1 MAKKV
6 GNLSEDDIK
15 GIGAEA
21 NRTID
26 YLSDISK
33 VIARTLKSIS
43 KETGETTDALKE
55 SFSASKA
62 LSDAISKADART
74 LASRKEQAKFQDKV
88 RKAQEEATRLEA
100 KARRLKDESIN
111 LTQTQAKAAYRVA
124 RAYED
129 GAEKLRDQAKAAGKI
144 VEQFEILNNKTKFF
158 DNLSDAARDIP
169 VLSKV
174 FKDFQTAS
182 DAARKAASEGGSGLL
197 AGGAALGGAAI
208 KGLGG
213 LGMSMAVKGVKDL
226 DERITSLSRTTNM
239 SRESAEKL
247 VLAYNETARS
257 ITGLTGKELQAAS
270 ENLSRSLGTTAAF
283 TGDITEELATQV
295 KFLGLSA
302 EEANKLATFTLATD
316 QNLKEAGNELRGE
329 VILSNARNKTA
340 IDYKA
345 ITKDVANSSSA
356 IKISTQASGKSL
368 AQAAIEAKKLGL
380 NLSSV
385 DKIANSLLQFESS
398 ISAELEA
405 ELLTGKQIN
414 LEQAR
419 LFALNND
426 TAGVAREIAKQ
437 GVDIAS
443 FGKMNRIQQEAI
455 AAAIGMSREELAD
468 SLLEQK
474 ALTNLGAQ
482 NKEELSEKVKLELQN
497 IDLLKKQGKLGE
509 AEAARKK
516 LINNLGNDTLLQQQ
530 ENRNLT
536 ELQAE
541 AAQKII
547 EGFDYL
553 KDILEPIRKVFQFI
567 IDNARTL
574 AIILGGIAIL
584 NISKGVLSLISNLKI
599 ARSEATSLNNTMS
612 GGGKGGRGGRGGRGL
627 GRTAGIAGVTGGA
640 AYLGQSMIDDEN
652 SAASKTL
659 GVLGATASG
668 VALGAQFGGIYGA
681 IGGGI
686 LGLGYGLYNEFS
698 GPKMATGGIVTKPIT
713 NATIGEA
720 GREAV
725 IPLDSPQG
733 KDILGINYDKLGQVM
748 SKVNIYP
755 VIYLD
760 GKKVSD
766 IVVGNTNRSAVAIQ

>member
-1 MAKKV
+1 MAKQV
-6 GNLSEDDIK
+6 GNLSEDEIRNIRAES
-15 GIGAEA
+15 IGLA
-21 NRTID
+21 NDLNTISNNIAQTLAAVSRT
-26 YLSDISK
+26 
-33 VIARTLKSIS
+33 
-43 KETGETTDALKE
+43 TGETTDAFRE
-55 SFSASKA
+55 SFGASRA
-62 LSDAISKADART
+62 LSDAMSKVDAKT

-88 RKAQEEATRLEA
+88 RKSQEEATKLEA
-100 KARRLKDESIN
+100 KASRLRSEAVN
-111 LTQTQAKAAYRVA
+111 LTQSQAKQAYKVA
-124 RAYED
+124 RAYEE

-144 VEQFEILNNKTKFF
+144 VEQFEVLNNKTKFF
-158 DNLSDAARDIP
+158 DDLSDAAKDIP

-174 FKDFQTAS
+174 FKDFQIAS

-197 AGGAALGGAAI
+197 AGGGALGGALV

-247 VLAYNETARS
+247 VLSYNATARS

-270 ENLSRSLGTTAAF
+270 ENLSKSLGTTAAF
-283 TGDITEELATQV
+283 SGDITEELATQV

-302 EEANKLATFTLATD
+302 DEANKLATFTLATD
-316 QNLKEAGNELRGE
+316 QNLKDAGNELRGE
-329 VILSNARNKTA
+329 VILSNALNKTA

-345 ITKDVANSSSA
+345 ITKDVANASSS

-368 AQAAIEAKKLGL
+368 ATAAIEAKKLGL

-426 TAGVAREIAKQ
+426 TAGVAKEIAKQ
-437 GVDIAS
+437 GINIAS

-455 AAAIGMSREELAD
+455 AAAIGMGREELAD
-468 SLLEQK
+468 SLIEQK

-482 NKEELSEKVKLELQN
+482 NKEELSDKVKLELQN
-497 IDLLKKQGKLGE
+497 IDALKKQGKLGE

-516 LINNLGNDTLLQQQ
+516 LISNLGNDALVQQQ

-541 AAQKII
+541 AAQKIV

-553 KDILEPIRKVFQFI
+553 HKVLEPIRQIFQFI

-574 AIILGGIAIL
+574 AVILGGIAAL
-584 NISKGVLSLISNLKI
+584 NLGKGVVGLIKNLKI
-599 ARSEATSLNNTMS
+599 AGSEAS
-612 GGGKGGRGGRGGRGL
+612 K
-627 GRTAGIAGVTGGA
+627 TGGA
-640 AYLGQSMIDDEN
+640 MAKMGKAGMGAGGGLITGGLN
-652 SAASKTL
+652 SIGAFSEGNTGEGIGNIAG
-659 GVLGATASG
+659 GVLGG
-668 VALGAQFGGIYGA
+668 ALGSAFGPLGTMIGAQLGSMAGGA
-681 IGGGI
+681 IGG
-686 LGLGYGLYNEFS
+686 YFDDE
-698 GPKMATGGIVTKPIT
+698 GPQMATGGIVTKPIR

-720 GREAV
+720 GREAI
-725 IPLDSPQG
+725 IPLDSAQG
-733 KDILGINYDKLGQVM
+733 KNILGIDYDKFAQAA
-748 SKVNIYP
+748 SKMQISTYVNI
-755 VIYLD
+755 D
-760 GKKVSD
+760 GKMASN
-766 IVVGNTNRSAVAIQ
+766 IFNNRTNTDAVLIQ

>member
-1 MAKKV
+1 MAKQV
-6 GNLSEDDIK
+6 GNLSEDEIRNIRAES
-15 GIGAEA
+15 IGLA
-21 NRTID
+21 NDLNTISNNIAQTLAAVSRT
-26 YLSDISK
+26 
-33 VIARTLKSIS
+33 
-43 KETGETTDALKE
+43 TGETTDAFRE
-55 SFSASKA
+55 SFSASRA
-62 LSDAISKADART
+62 LSDAMSKVDAQT

-88 RKAQEEATRLEA
+88 RKAQEEATKLEA
-100 KARRLKDESIN
+100 KANRLRSEAVN
-111 LTQTQAKAAYRVA
+111 LGQAQAKQAYRVA

-129 GAEKLRDQAKAAGKI
+129 GAEKLRNQAKAAGKI
-144 VEQFEILNNKTKFF
+144 VEQFEILNTKTKFF
-158 DNLSDAARDIP
+158 DDLSDAAKDIP

-174 FKDFQTAS
+174 FKDFQIAS

-197 AGGAALGGAAI
+197 AGGGALGGALV

-247 VLAYNETARS
+247 VLSYNATARS

-270 ENLSRSLGTTAAF
+270 ENLSKSLGTTAAF
-283 TGDITEELATQV
+283 SGDITEELATQV

-302 EEANKLATFTLATD
+302 DEANKLATFTLATD
-316 QNLKEAGNELRGE
+316 QNLKDAGNELRGE
-329 VILSNARNKTA
+329 VILSNALNKTA

-345 ITKDVANSSSA
+345 ITKDVANSSSS

-368 AQAAIEAKKLGL
+368 ATAAIEAKKLGL
-380 NLSSV
+380 NLGSV

-426 TAGVAREIAKQ
+426 TAGVAKEIAKQ
-437 GVDIAS
+437 GINIAS

-455 AAAIGMSREELAD
+455 AAAIGMGREELAD
-468 SLLEQK
+468 SLIEQK

-497 IDLLKKQGKLGE
+497 IDALKKQGKLGE

-574 AIILGGIAIL
+574 AVILGGIAAL
-584 NISKGVLSLISNLKI
+584 NLGKGVLNLISNLKI
-599 ARSEATSLNNTMS
+599 ARSEAS
-612 GGGKGGRGGRGGRGL
+612 K
-627 GRTAGIAGVTGGA
+627 TGGA
-640 AYLGQSMIDDEN
+640 MSKMGKAGMGAGGGALVGGLN
-652 SAASKTL
+652 SIGAFSEGNTGEGIGNIAG
-659 GVLGATASG
+659 GVLGG
-668 VALGAQFGGIYGA
+668 ALGSAFGPLGTMIGAQLGSMAGGA
-681 IGGGI
+681 IGG
-686 LGLGYGLYNEFS
+686 YFDDE
-698 GPKMATGGIVTKPIT
+698 GPQMATGGIVTKPIR

-720 GREAV
+720 GREAI
-725 IPLDSPQG
+725 IPLDSAQG
-733 KDILGINYDKLGQVM
+733 KNILGIDYNKLAQAV
-748 SKVNIYP
+748 SKVQISTYINI
-755 VIYLD
+755 D
-760 GKKVSD
+760 GKMASN
-766 IVVGNTNRSAVAIQ
+766 IFNNRTNTDAVAIQ

>member
-1 MAKKV
+1 MAKQV
-6 GNLSEDDIK
+6 GNLSEDEIK
-15 GIGAEA
+15 NIGAEA
-21 NRTID
+21 NKTID
-26 YLSDISK
+26 YLDDISK
-33 VIARTLKSIS
+33 SIARTLRSIS
-43 KETGETTDALKE
+43 KETGETTNALRE
-55 SFSASKA
+55 SFGASKA
-62 LSDAISKADART
+62 LSDAISKVDAKT

-111 LTQTQAKAAYRVA
+111 LSAIQAKAAYRVA

-129 GAEKLRDQAKAAGKI
+129 GAEELRNQAKAAGKI
-144 VEQFEILNNKTKFF
+144 VEQFEILNTKTKFF
-158 DNLSDAARDIP
+158 DDLSDAAKDIP

-174 FKDFQTAS
+174 FKDFQIAS

-197 AGGAALGGAAI
+197 AGGGALGGALV

-247 VLAYNETARS
+247 VLSYNATARS

-270 ENLSRSLGTTAAF
+270 ENLSKSLGTTAAF
-283 TGDITEELATQV
+283 SGDITEELATQV

-302 EEANKLATFTLATD
+302 DEANKLATFTLATD
-316 QNLKEAGNELRGE
+316 QNLKDAGNELRGE
-329 VILSNARNKTA
+329 VILSNALNKTA

-345 ITKDVANSSSA
+345 ITKDVANASSS

-368 AQAAIEAKKLGL
+368 ATAAIEAKKLGL

-426 TAGVAREIAKQ
+426 TAGVAKEIAKQ
-437 GVDIAS
+437 GINIAS

-455 AAAIGMSREELAD
+455 AAAIGMGREELAD
-468 SLLEQK
+468 SLIEQK

-482 NKEELSEKVKLELQN
+482 NKEELSDKVKLELQN
-497 IDLLKKQGKLGE
+497 IDALKKQGKLGE

-516 LINNLGNDTLLQQQ
+516 LISNLGNDALVQQQ
-530 ENRNLT
+530 ENRNIS
-536 ELQAE
+536 EMQAE
-541 AAQKII
+541 AAQKVV
-547 EGFDYL
+547 EGFDNL
-553 KDILEPIRKVFQFI
+553 AKNILPLVRQVLQMIV
-567 IDNARTL
+567 DNAQMI
-574 AIILGGIAIL
+574 AKILGVIAVL

-599 ARSEATSLNNTMS
+599 AGSE
-612 GGGKGGRGGRGGRGL
+612 
-627 GRTAGIAGVTGGA
+627 
-640 AYLGQSMIDDEN
+640 
-652 SAASKTL
+652 ASKTGRAMSKMGKAGMGAGGGL
-659 GVLGATASG
+659 ITGGLNSIGAFSEGDVGEGIGNIAGGVLGG
-668 VALGAQFGGIYGA
+668 ALGSAFGPLGTMIGAQLGSMAGGA
-681 IGGGI
+681 IGG
-686 LGLGYGLYNEFS
+686 YFDDE
-698 GPKMATGGIVTKPIT
+698 GPKMATGGIVTKPIR

-720 GREAV
+720 GREAI
-725 IPLDSPQG
+725 IPLDSAQG
-733 KDILGINYDKLGQVM
+733 KNILGMDYNKLAQALSQIKIVP
-748 SKVNIYP
+748 IT
-755 VIYLD
+755 YLD

-766 IVVGNTNRSAVAIQ
+766 ITVANINTSAAQIQ